1 MNNVEKI
8 RKRFGSMNTGGGNAK
23 SEATYI
29 LGAMQKMAVAL
40 SAYMR
45 GEAEIPVDT
54 HNLKDSTGI
63 ALYSPGGVLRTY
75 IPNPKAEVPKTTRGL
90 GVYERPRF
98 GYSELQHAIF
108 TGARKYNNG
117 YYLVIFSAMPYAGV
131 VQNHNGNRYFD
142 RILAASS
149 TELAQILRVYK
160 NLTAKPA

>member
-8 RKRFGSMNTGGGNAK
+8 RKQFWSMIAGGGNAN

-29 LGAMQKMAVAL
+29 LGAMQKIAVAL

-75 IPNPKAEVPKTTRGL
+75 IPNPKAKVPKTTRGL
-90 GVYERPRF
+90 GISKRARF
-98 GYSELQHAIF
+98 GNSELQDAIF
-108 TGARKYNNG
+108 TGAQKYNNG

-160 NLTAKPA
+160 ILTARPA